1 VFLGRSTPGLEGALT
16 STFRIFDRL
25 TASALVDFKADYM
38 KTDNNLRA
46 RCQVFR
52 TCLENMN
59 PQDYDP
65 RVIAQMQTSGTLVDF
80 AINDASFTRL
90 REVSLTYELPG
101 SLAQRLGART
111 ASVSIAGRNLHIW
124 TNYTGMDPEATFL
137 AGTPGFLE
145 QSTLPQLMQWMA
157 MFNVSF

>member
-1 VFLGRSTPGLEGALT
+1 
-16 STFRIFDRL
+16 
-25 TASALVDFKADYM
+25 
-38 KTDNNLRA
+38 
-46 RCQVFR
+46 
-52 TCLENMN
+52 
-59 PQDYDP
+59 
-65 RVIAQMQTSGTLVDF
+65 VDF